1 MLFRSEP
8 ESHIHPNAQ
17 SKLAELFV
25 DIVSTQNKKFLI
37 ETHSIFLIVQLQILI
52 AKKVINPDD
61 ICIYYFNQKEDGT
74 EVKNMEI
81 SENGQF
87 KEAWPSGFFDV
98 QMELGKM
105 LFSCM

>member
-1 MLFRSEP
+1 
-8 ESHIHPNAQ
+8 
-17 SKLAELFV
+17 
-25 DIVSTQNKKFLI
+25 
-37 ETHSIFLIVQLQILI
+37 
-52 AKKVINPDD
+52 
-61 ICIYYFNQKEDGT
+61 
-74 EVKNMEI
+74 MEI